1 MQNID
6 AQDSIKSTQLISSP
20 SKQAHTPD
28 SDSEEEEDFSD
39 DTLEEEV
46 SPFVWSYD
54 CAHPLKD
61 CKTPEY
67 LENNASFPPSQ
78 KPCPERRKT
87 HKNLVQTILKYKVFS
102 SNCTLA
108 DIKRRK
114 LLIGQKPPPFVNDIA
129 NYIDLSEGGNVFTT
143 DGHLLLSVMPSFL
156 DHVYYTK
163 DSATQTYGRGFF
175 QLGNQ
180 VYHAESVALG
190 ALIAL
195 AGSFKKLPQPND
207 IRHDGYARFG
217 GVLHLGLRF
226 PRGHYFAEKYD
237 GGIVPSADC
246 SSSYSR
252 KAYSA
257 YQRSMAPIQQAIG
270 LLYSLLAPKAY
281 ERDQKIVNFYSRA
294 TGLIEAISC
303 SRTTKLMVAIP
314 ICDNVTVHFDG
325 KDDGHNDTLAPM
337 TVFGYF
343 EGGWLVFPGLM
354 VKVKYV
360 SGTYVLTRPHFL
372 EHCITEI
379 TGPKMFDVNH
389 PIVQLFHSRNQSR
402 DKWIKNYWTMTETE
416 LKEKGLRF
424 GLVHYNEKLAATH
437 ATKK

>member
-1 MQNID
+1 MI
-6 AQDSIKSTQLISSP
+6 P
-20 SKQAHTPD
+20 V
-28 SDSEEEEDFSD
+28 SEW
-39 DTLEEEV
+39 TG
-46 SPFVWSYD
+46 
-54 CAHPLKD
+54 AHPLKD
-61 CKTPEY
+61 FKTPEY

-207 IRHDGYARFG
+207 IRHDGYARFDG
-217 GVLHLGLRF
+217 SNGRRRRAGVGAGVGVGVDELVGQH
-226 PRGHYFAEKYD
+226 PDHKQ
-237 GGIVPSADC
+237 P
-246 SSSYSR
+246 
-252 KAYSA
+252 
-257 YQRSMAPIQQAIG
+257 Q
-270 LLYSLLAPKAY
+270 Y
-281 ERDQKIVNFYSRA
+281 EV
-294 TGLIEAISC
+294 E
-303 SRTTKLMVAIP
+303 
-314 ICDNVTVHFDG
+314 
-325 KDDGHNDTLAPM
+325 
-337 TVFGYF
+337 
-343 EGGWLVFPGLM
+343 
-354 VKVKYV
+354 
-360 SGTYVLTRPHFL
+360 
-372 EHCITEI
+372 
-379 TGPKMFDVNH
+379 
-389 PIVQLFHSRNQSR
+389 
-402 DKWIKNYWTMTETE
+402 
-416 LKEKGLRF
+416 
-424 GLVHYNEKLAATH
+424 
-437 ATKK
+437 